1 MIDRGYH
8 RRVSSYAQAE
18 RADLADLLQ
27 RLGPDTPTLC
37 EGWATRDLAAHLVLR
52 ERRPDAAAGILV
64 GPLAGDTAHVQRA
77 LAGGDWAA
85 LVAKVRR
92 PPWWSPVSNRLTDEL
107 ANRME
112 LFVHHE
118 DVRRAQPGWAPRD
131 LPAGLV
137 GALWPQTRAVA
148 RRALRRIPA
157 TVTVTP
163 TDGPAAGQAVTTG
176 AGGPAVRLGGPV
188 PELLLFVMGRQ
199 EHARVELTGP
209 ADVTDRLRRAHLGL

>member
-1 MIDRGYH
+1 MSR
-8 RRVSSYAQAE
+8 YARAE
-18 RADLADLLQ
+18 RADLAELLE
-27 RLGPDTPTLC
+27 RLGPDAPTLC

-52 ERRPDAAAGILV
+52 ERRPDAAAGIVV
-64 GPLAGDTAHVQRA
+64 GPLAGHTERVQRA

-107 ANRME
+107 ANRLE

-131 LPAGLV
+131 LPPGLV
-137 GALWPQTRAVA
+137 DALWPQTRVVA

-163 TDGPAAGQAVTTG
+163 TDTAGEGQPVTAG
-176 AGGPAVRLGGPV
+176 AGGPAVLLSGPV
-188 PELLLFVMGRQ
+188 PELLLFAMGRQ
-199 EHARVELTGP
+199 GHARVELTGP
-209 ADVTDRLRRAHLGL
+209 AAVTDRLRGARLGL